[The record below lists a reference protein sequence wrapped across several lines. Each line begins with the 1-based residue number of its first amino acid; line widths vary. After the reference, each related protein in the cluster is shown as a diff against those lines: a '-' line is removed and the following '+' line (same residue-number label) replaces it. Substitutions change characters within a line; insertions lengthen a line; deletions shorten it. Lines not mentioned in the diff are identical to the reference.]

1 MQQPIPPTDNLFE
14 KKVEA
19 LDMGE
24 AGEPLVDQQVEAV
37 PDTERQK
44 QIQAGFELLDDA
56 RTLAIQHDVVSQ
68 SDADNFKL
76 LDDSPEGRVIKKAY
90 EDTTQELVDKGD
102 DAEEVKRLKET
113 QAKLYLEYA
122 YNTLALLQDYK
133 HEMYNLVFKAAGRYR
148 DSKTSS
154 ETGQNLSDNSAS
166 LDSAL
171 DQLLQMGVK
180 IESIE
185 KNATVLVPEIIDE
198 YPQLVGNCVEL
209 NANFLTYQ
217 GQSNQLK
224 DAPDQAPKELGRF
237 YDSLK
242 AVISV
247 DRINRI
253 KAWIDSTSSKPS
265 DANYNVLADA
275 AFSEERSDDKSSDAT
290 QPAEWSDQKPQ
301 GSDSSQ
307 FGQPDQ
313 TSSSDQELTQEE
325 EEKVEQALQDA

>member
-1 MQQPIPPTDNLFE
+1 MQQPIPVTTNDLGELEPKDL
-14 KKVEA
+14 
-19 LDMGE
+19 GE
-24 AGEPLVDQQVEAV
+24 AGQQLDNVQAEVA
-37 PDTERQK
+37 PDTEKQK
-44 QIQAGFELLDDA
+44 RIQAGFKLLDDA

-68 SDADNFKL
+68 SDADNFRL
-76 LDDSPEGRVIKKAY
+76 LDDSPKGGDIKKAY
-90 EDTTQELVDKGD
+90 EDTTQELADKGD
-102 DAEEVKRLKET
+102 DPEEVIRLKEA

-133 HEMYNLVFKAAGRYR
+133 HEMYNLVFKAAARYR

-154 ETGQNLSDNSAS
+154 ETGQDSSDNSTS

-185 KNATVLVPEIIDE
+185 KNATVLVPEIIGE

-265 DANYNVLADA
+265 DASYNVLADA

-290 QPAEWSDQKPQ
+290 QPAEWSDQTSQTGPNL
-301 GSDSSQ
+301 SQ
-307 FGQPDQ
+307 FEESDQ
-313 TSSSDQELTQEE
+313 TNIPNWQLDDKQEQEA
-325 EEKVEQALQDA
+325 EKVLQDA